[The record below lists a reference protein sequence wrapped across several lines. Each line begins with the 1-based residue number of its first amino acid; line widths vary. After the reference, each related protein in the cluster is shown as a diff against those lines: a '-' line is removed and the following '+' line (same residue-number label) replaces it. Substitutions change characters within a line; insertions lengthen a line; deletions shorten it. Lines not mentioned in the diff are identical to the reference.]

1 MPWASGKSSPPL
13 MVQGLAAPAASRAP
27 APAEEAAAAG
37 DDDVRLIPIG
47 HDSLPE
53 ALFGLLD
60 EEIITTL
67 SDAPLLVSTD
77 TEKEAPIPEKVSPAP
92 DTEAPAPE
100 NVSPTPETRSFRL
113 RRRNSPGAEA
123 VPPAPETQPQAP
135 DTVSPGAGECSSGT
149 GGTGNGTQRAIFR

>member
-1 MPWASGKSSPPL
+1 
-13 MVQGLAAPAASRAP
+13 
-27 APAEEAAAAG
+27 
-37 DDDVRLIPIG
+37 VRLIPIG

-100 NVSPTPETRSFRL
+100 KVSPTPETEAPTPEAD
-113 RRRNSPGAEA
+113 SPGAEA
-123 VPPAPETQPQAP
+123 VPPVAE
-135 DTVSPGAGECSSGT
+135 TVSPGAENAPPEPEAQATERNARFFVDFRHSYQALPPDSRSRDA
-149 GGTGNGTQRAIFR
+149 QRADGMKGS